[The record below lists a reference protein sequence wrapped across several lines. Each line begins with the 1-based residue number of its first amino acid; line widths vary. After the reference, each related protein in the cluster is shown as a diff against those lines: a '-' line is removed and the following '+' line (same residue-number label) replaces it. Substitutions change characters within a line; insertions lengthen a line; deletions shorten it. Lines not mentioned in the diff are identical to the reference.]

1 MEDFLRVIFRRLFLK
16 GRGKVTNLLGTVPF
30 PRSKLRLGA
39 ACHRPSAICRRCAM
53 AKNRDWQE
61 RGVRIAGKTLSEQ
74 EVALIVQELRKR
86 VDDPVVVREMEEVLS
101 GKRKKLS
108 DYAQSVLIATL
119 TALFMMRPK

>member
-1 MEDFLRVIFRRLFLK
+1 
-16 GRGKVTNLLGTVPF
+16 
-30 PRSKLRLGA
+30 
-39 ACHRPSAICRRCAM
+39 M

-61 RGVRIAGKTLSEQ
+61 QGVRIAGKTLSEQ

-108 DYAQSVLIATL
+108 DYARDVLIATL
-119 TALFMMRPK
+119 TALFMMRPE